1 MNRNTRRNEMPRY
14 VYGLLLLGL
23 LLILIGAIFMIRRY
37 TPTKEHMSLDEYFG
51 LSREDEAAVIL
62 NGKYQESTAEDFYAV
77 VSDGSVY
84 LNVDFVKNDL
94 DDGYVYDRTENIL
107 RYVTEKDVISASLDN
122 NKYTVGKSGEDLG
135 KSVVITR
142 EGDIFLS
149 LDFVMQYTDVS
160 YYYVEDPNRVVIETA
175 GYEKKVSTL
184 KKDTPLRRFGGV
196 KSKILKDA
204 SKGDRVSIL
213 EDYGKW
219 SYVLTDDGVLACVQN
234 RRLKK
239 SESEMTEARIPER
252 KYEHISL
259 PGDII
264 LGWHQVT
271 SDSANRAV
279 EETLVTTDVNVVSPT
294 WFYLDDN
301 RGGIANLASSSYV
314 DYCHQNNIQV
324 WALVSNLENKNVDTT
339 TVLNTTSSRDNLVNN
354 LIAAAISYDLD
365 GINVDMEALSVQA
378 KDGYIEFIK
387 ELSLKCEKNDIIL
400 SVDNY
405 VPTSSTE
412 FYNRKVQA
420 DYADYIII
428 MAYDEHTTGSEE
440 AGSVSSLGFVKD
452 GIKNTL
458 KEVPAEQVIVGL
470 PFYSRIWAVDGDNL
484 SCSAYGMKDLD
495 TMLDSNGAGRVWL
508 DDLGQNYAEYVKNDV
523 TYKCWIEDSASIA
536 KKLEVMQ
543 ENKLAGA
550 AFWKLRF
557 EPNEIWTTIDN
568 YLKK

>member
-23 LLILIGAIFMIRRY
+23 LLILIAAIFMIRRY
-37 TPTKEHMSLDEYFG
+37 TPTKEHMSLQEYFG
-51 LSREDEAAVIL
+51 LSREDETAVIL
-62 NGKYQESTAEDFYAV
+62 NGKYQESTEEDFYAV
-77 VSDGSVY
+77 VLDGSVY
-84 LNVDFVKNDL
+84 LNVDFVKNSL
-94 DDGYVYDRTENIL
+94 DDGYVYDKTENIL

-135 KSVVITR
+135 KSVVIAR
-142 EGDIFLS
+142 EGEIFLS

-160 YYYVEDPNRVVIETA
+160 YDYMEDPNRVVIETA

-204 SKGDRVSIL
+204 SKGDQVSIL

-219 SYVLTDDGVLACVQN
+219 SYVLTDDGILACVQN

-239 SESEMTEARIPER
+239 SENEVTESRIAER

-259 PGDII
+259 SEDII

-271 SDSANRAV
+271 SDSANRTV

-354 LIAAAISYDLD
+354 LIAAAITYDLD

-412 FYNRKVQA
+412 FYNRRVQA

-428 MAYDEHTTGSEE
+428 MAYDEHTTGSKE
-440 AGSVSSLGFVKD
+440 AGSVSSLGFVEE

-458 KEVPAEQVIVGL
+458 KEVPADQVIVGL
-470 PFYSRIWAVDGDNL
+470 PFYSRIWAVDGEDL
-484 SCSAYGMKDLD
+484 TCSAYGMKDLD
-495 TMLDSNGAGRVWL
+495 AILESNGAGRVWL
-508 DDLGQNYAEYVKNDV
+508 DDLGQNYAEYAKDGV

-568 YLKK
+568 YLGK